1 MLDAAAL
8 QVRARAATNAGRHV
22 QAAALARRG
31 LTRDP
36 DAVQRAR
43 LLATL
48 AYAESELGHL
58 DLAETLCSEALEL
71 AGVDDTTRGTV
82 HGQRAVVLLRRG
94 HTDRALA
101 DFGAAIRSL
110 TGDPASL
117 GRQLLN
123 RGNLY
128 LEAGD
133 ARRALAD
140 FERAVTESDAGGL
153 PGQGA
158 KARHNAG
165 YAAFLLGDHVRALT
179 SMDAVAQE
187 LAGSATSRA
196 IGLQDRAEVLA
207 AAGLRGDAIADLRH
221 AITLFRAGRAR
232 RAEAAAELALA
243 RTLVIADPR
252 TALALARRASA
263 RFATM
268 GAELS
273 RLRADAL
280 VAAAARSARLRTV
293 PDIAPLVSA
302 LRERGL
308 HDDAGS
314 LAIAECSWLLARGR
328 LDAAAA
334 VRLPRS
340 SRRRPDAWAAYV
352 TAERQAALGRRAAAL
367 ATVRRAL
374 DESHAVRSG
383 LGSLELQASSTDA
396 ATHLGRL
403 GLALA
408 LRRGDPGLVLEW
420 SERTRAAS
428 SRIVAVRPPAD
439 AQQADDLTELRTLQA
454 YGRDTARQDD
464 LRRRIRER
472 AWQVAGSHAA
482 QPVCRL
488 EDLQRGL
495 GSQAASLVALL
506 ADDTTLTALVVHPE
520 GATLVPLGARPPVDD
535 LLAGLP
541 ADLDVAATDLPA
553 AIASRVRAG
562 LADRLAR
569 LDAALLAPLAPHLAG
584 RRVVLTPSG
593 PFARVPWPLL
603 PTLAGRPV
611 TVARSATAW
620 LSTPAAAPAP
630 TRALFV
636 AGPGLARAEDELAA
650 CARHWTG
657 PTTLVGVGATVGAT
671 ARAVAHADVVHLA
684 AHGRH
689 EPQNPLFSHVQLAD
703 GPAYGYELDRVRP
716 MPAVMVLSACEVGG
730 HTASDDPL
738 GLATAL
744 LHAGAR
750 TVLASPAA
758 LSDDAAAAVMPE
770 LHGRLA
776 AGEAAW
782 DALAATLAA
791 HGPAAPPLVCF
802 GAGW

>member
-94 HTDRALA
+94 QRDRAGRL
-101 DFGAAIRSL
+101 RR
-110 TGDPASL
+110 GDPLPDRRPGEPGSAAAQP
-117 GRQLLN
+117 RQPVP
-123 RGNLY
+123 
-128 LEAGD
+128 EAGD

-243 RTLVIADPR
+243 RTLVVADPR

-396 ATHLGRL
+396 AAHLGRL

-454 YGRDTARQDD
+454 FGRDTARQDD

-495 GSQAASLVALL
+495 GPGCHPGRPAGRRHD
-506 ADDTTLTALVVHPE
+506 ADRAGRAPR
-520 GATLVPLGARPPVDD
+520 GATWSPWARAPVDD

-569 LDAALLAPLAPHLAG
+569 LDAVLLAPLAPHLAG

-650 CARHWTG
+650 CARHGRGRPRWWASGPRWARPRGPRRTPTWSTSPPTVATNPRTPCSATCNWPTARPTATSWTG
-657 PTTLVGVGATVGAT
+657 
-671 ARAVAHADVVHLA
+671 
-684 AHGRH
+684 
-689 EPQNPLFSHVQLAD
+689 
-703 GPAYGYELDRVRP
+703 
-716 MPAVMVLSACEVGG
+716 C
-730 HTASDDPL
+730 
-738 GLATAL
+738 
-744 LHAGAR
+744 
-750 TVLASPAA
+750 
-758 LSDDAAAAVMPE
+758 
-770 LHGRLA
+770 
-776 AGEAAW
+776 
-782 DALAATLAA
+782 
-791 HGPAAPPLVCF
+791 APCRR
-802 GAGW
+802 